1 MRGLMAAVVSGAMTG
16 WATVGAA
23 AQGAPTSI
31 TYQGR
36 LEQNG
41 AGVTGSLPMAFR
53 LYDAAAG
60 GNQVGATISLGSVD
74 VSGGVFTQALDFGAV
89 DAGNTAL
96 WLEVTVDGFVMSPRQ
111 AVTASPYSLQTR
123 GIYVD
128 DAGRVGIGTDAPDA
142 ALDVA
147 GPGAVA
153 RVVSTQDFSPA
164 VVRLR
169 GSVPGIGGFYSRIEF
184 EDGFGS
190 EIFGIQHDNA
200 FGIDYL
206 TLRTAAVPGGLVR
219 VREDGAI
226 GIGDL
231 PTMVPLHVTDRDI
244 GVYNDGMLNETL
256 AIEDNDAVLGI
267 YSSNTGSFGSGVAFG
282 EAVGNALNDKW
293 GLFRTTTNTSPELR
307 VTYGPN
313 PNYAQNG
320 LSMAFVPGGVR
331 FADGSVQSSA
341 SVGVRDIGF
350 KSVDLDL
357 FNGFP
362 IPDAPAF
369 QFIDTERVF
378 VESEES
384 AVLVIGTMIAGISG
398 NGSMRFRLAYRPA
411 GSGAV
416 PTPMTDLH
424 YVYPPGDALYYAYMP
439 SNAVVT
445 GLSPGEYDFGFF
457 VQVVGDDNPNSSWGG
472 NDLSVLVFD

>member
-1 MRGLMAAVVSGAMTG
+1 MRGMMAAVVCGTALG
-16 WATVGAA
+16 WAVFGAV

-60 GNQVGATISLGSVD
+60 GSQVGSTISLGSVD
-74 VSGGVFTQALDFGAV
+74 VAGGVFTQALDFGAI

-111 AVTASPYSLQTR
+111 AITASPYSLQTR

-128 DAGRVGIGTDAPDA
+128 NSGRVGIGTDSPEA

-184 EDGFGS
+184 ENGFGS
-190 EIFGIQHDNA
+190 EIFGIQHDSA

-231 PTMVPLHVTDRDI
+231 PTMAPVHVTDRDI

-256 AIEDNDAVLGI
+256 ALEDNDAVLGI
-267 YSSNTGSFGSGVAFG
+267 YSSNTGSWGSAIVLG
-282 EAVGNALNDKW
+282 EVVGNQLVDKW
-293 GLFRTTTNTSPELR
+293 GLARTTSNASPELR
-307 VTYGPN
+307 MTFGTGA
-313 PNYAQNG
+313 NYAQNPTV
-320 LSMAFVPGGVR
+320 FRFTPGGLE
-331 FADGSVQSSA
+331 FPDGSMQA
-341 SVGVRDIGF
+341 AATGADYAVRLAGE
-350 KSVDLDL
+350 L
-357 FNGFP
+357 FSNRG
-362 IPDAPAF
+362 
-369 QFIDTERVF
+369 Q
-378 VESEES
+378 
-384 AVLVIGTMIAGISG
+384 ISG
-398 NGSMRFRLAYRPA
+398 PFFPDTVTIEITQPGQRILVNGVATMRFQNGRGFEYRIAYRPA
-411 GSGAV
+411 GSGGALSYA
-416 PTPMTDLH
+416 TQRM
-424 YVYPPGDALYYAYMP
+424 VYSIG
-439 SNAVVT
+439 S
-445 GLSPGEYDFGFF
+445 
-457 VQVVGDDNPNSSWGG
+457 
-472 NDLSVLVFD
+472 NDLGEIHTVAATTIIDGLAPGTYEIGFLFDDIADYGTPTYVGQQLTALTF